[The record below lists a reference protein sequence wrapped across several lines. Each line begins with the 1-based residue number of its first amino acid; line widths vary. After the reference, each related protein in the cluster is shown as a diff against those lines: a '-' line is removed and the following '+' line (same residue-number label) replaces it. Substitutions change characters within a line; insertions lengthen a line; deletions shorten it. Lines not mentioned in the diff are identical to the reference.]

1 MIHEQSGLAFVEV
14 FVDASI
20 EVCEKRDP
28 KGLYKKARSG
38 GLTGFLILFRY
49 FFLSNIGFTGID
61 DEYQKPLCPDIHI
74 KSDLSVKES
83 VELILAYLSVN
94 KLIN

>member
-1 MIHEQSGLAFVEV
+1 MLFSPKEYYFLISRSENIRRIAECSKLFADAACICITSFISPYNADRQAARMIHEQSGLAFVEV

-38 GLTGFLILFRY
+38 ALPGFL
-49 FFLSNIGFTGID
+49 N
-61 DEYQKPLCPDIHI
+61 
-74 KSDLSVKES
+74 
-83 VELILAYLSVN
+83 
-94 KLIN
+94 